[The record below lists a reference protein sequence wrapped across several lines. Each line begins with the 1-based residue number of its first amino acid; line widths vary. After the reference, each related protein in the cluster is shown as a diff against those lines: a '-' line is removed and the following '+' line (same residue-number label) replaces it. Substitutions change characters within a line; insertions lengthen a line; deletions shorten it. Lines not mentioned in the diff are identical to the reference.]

1 MSRRGETDMKWLR
14 KIAWRITKRAWEDN
28 EEFEREQ
35 QHKLSSSV
43 TIRTGRGRGNLARM
57 FDEGDSE
64 PARLRASSMNFR
76 LYACVGGHILETSV
90 YNEKEDETDH
100 TLYMIKD
107 EDDFAKQVSQSIML
121 EMMKR

>member
-1 MSRRGETDMKWLR
+1 MKWLR
-14 KIAWRITKRAWEDN
+14 RIAWRITKRAWEDN
-28 EEFEREQ
+28 DEFEKELHRKME
-35 QHKLSSSV
+35 LSSG
-43 TIRTGRGRGNLARM
+43 TPIRTGRGRGNLSRM
-57 FDEGDSE
+57 FDSDVDES
-64 PARLRASSMNFR
+64 PKLRASSMNFR

-90 YNEKEDETDH
+90 YNPKEDETEH

>member
-1 MSRRGETDMKWLR
+1 MKWLR

-43 TIRTGRGRGNLARM
+43 TIRTGRGRGNLSRM
-57 FDEGDSE
+57 FEETDSE
-64 PARLRASSMNFR
+64 PSRLRASSMNFR

-90 YNEKEDETDH
+90 YNEKDDETDH

-121 EMMKR
+121 EMMKQ